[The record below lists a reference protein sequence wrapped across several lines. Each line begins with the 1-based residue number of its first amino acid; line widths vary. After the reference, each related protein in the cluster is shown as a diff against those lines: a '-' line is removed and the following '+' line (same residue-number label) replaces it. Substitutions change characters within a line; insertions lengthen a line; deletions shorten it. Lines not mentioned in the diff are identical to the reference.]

1 MESSN
6 MDKENNFENNTII
19 EDYDQ
24 DKFMKSW
31 STKDFDF
38 GRPLGKGKF
47 GSVYLA
53 REKRSVHQAIVAIK
67 ILFKSQLQKAS
78 VEHQFRRELEI
89 QSHLKH
95 PNILRMYGWFHDE
108 SRIYIILE
116 YACYGELY
124 KKLKKAGKLDEKTA
138 ATYMYQIA
146 DALTYLHNKHVIHR
160 DIKPENLLLGA
171 FGELKIADF
180 GWSVHAP
187 SLKRQTLC
195 GTLDYLPP
203 EMVQNK
209 RHDEKVDHWCIGILC
224 YELLVGRPPF
234 ESENQQ
240 DTYKK
245 IVRGKCNF
253 PSHVSPMAQDLIV
266 RLLQCQPKDRI
277 SLYDVKKHPWIMENA
292 DRSEEY
298 MKYWKEAN

>member
-1 MESSN
+1 MASAAAY
-6 MDKENNFENNTII
+6 NFEEASKPENY
-19 EDYDQ
+19 EDE
-24 DKFMKSW
+24 KFQRPW
-31 STKDFDF
+31 TTKDFDF

-53 REKRSVHQAIVAIK
+53 REKRSHHQAIVAIK
-67 ILFKSQLQKAS
+67 ILFKTQLQKAG

-108 SRIYIILE
+108 SRIYLILE
-116 YACYGELY
+116 YACHGELY
-124 KKLKKAGKLDEKTA
+124 KKLKKAGRLDEKLA

-146 DALTYLHNKHVIHR
+146 DALTYLHTKYVIHR

-171 FGELKIADF
+171 FGEIKIADF

-195 GTLDYLPP
+195 GTLYYLPP
-203 EMVQNK
+203 EMVQNHK
-209 RHDEKVDHWCIGILC
+209 HDEKVDHWCIGILC

-234 ESENQQ
+234 ESENAQ
-240 DTYKK
+240 DTYTK
-245 IVRGKCNF
+245 IIVGKCDF
-253 PSHVSPMAQDLIV
+253 PSHVSLAAQDLIR
-266 RLLQCQPKDRI
+266 RLLQKMPINRI
-277 SLYDVKKHPWIMENA
+277 DLKDVKNHPWITKNA
-292 DRSEEY
+292 DRGEEF
-298 MKYWKEAN
+298 MKFWKEIN

>member
-1 MESSN
+1 MESEGLPTNENSIS
-6 MDKENNFENNTII
+6 KEN
-19 EDYDQ
+19 YD
-24 DKFMKSW
+24 DEKFDRPW
-31 STKDFDF
+31 NTKDFDF

-53 REKRSVHQAIVAIK
+53 REKRSVHKAIVAIK
-67 ILFKSQLQKAS
+67 ILFKSQLQKAG

-95 PNILRMYGWFHDE
+95 PNILRMYGWFHDD

-116 YACYGELY
+116 FACYGELY
-124 KKLKKAGKLDEKTA
+124 KRLKKVGRFDERTA
-138 ATYMYQIA
+138 ATYMYQIS
-146 DALTYLHNKHVIHR
+146 DALMYLHSKQVIHR

-187 SLKRQTLC
+187 SLRRQTLC

-203 EMVQNK
+203 EMVENK
-209 RHDEKVDHWCIGILC
+209 RHDEKVDHWCIGVLC

-234 ESENQQ
+234 ESQSSQ

-245 IVRGKCNF
+245 IVSCYIKF
-253 PSHVSPMAQDLIV
+253 PEYVSPGARDLIY
-266 RLLQCQPKDRI
+266 RLLQKNPSERLALKDVR
-277 SLYDVKKHPWIMENA
+277 KHYWIVEHAEKN
-292 DRSEEY
+292 EEY
-298 MKYWKEAN
+298 MRYWKEVN

>member
-1 MESSN
+1 M
-6 MDKENNFENNTII
+6 KFNTMNCGNEPNGLKI
-19 EDYDQ
+19 EDYNQ
-24 DKFMKSW
+24 EKFMKNW

-108 SRIYIILE
+108 NRIYIILE
-116 YACYGELY
+116 FACYGELY
-124 KKLKKAGKLDEKTA
+124 KKLKKAGRLDEKTA

-146 DALTYLHNKHVIHR
+146 DALLYLHNKHVIHR

-171 FGELKIADF
+171 FGELKIADL

-187 SLKRQTLC
+187 SLRRQTLC

-209 RHDEKVDHWCIGILC
+209 RH
-224 YELLVGRPPF
+224 
-234 ESENQQ
+234 
-240 DTYKK
+240 YKK
-245 IVRGKCNF
+245 IVYSSCKF
-253 PSHVSPMAQDLIV
+253 PEFVTPKARDLINK
-266 RLLQCQPKDRI
+266 LLQKSSSERI
-277 SLYDVKKHPWIMENA
+277 TLHDVKRHPWIVENA
-292 DRSEEY
+292 DMSEEY
-298 MKYWKEAN
+298 MKYWKENN

>member
-1 MESSN
+1 MASTKS
-6 MDKENNFENNTII
+6 DFIDENQITPRENYS
-19 EDYDQ
+19 D
-24 DKFMKSW
+24 DKFASAW
-31 STKDFDF
+31 TTKDFDF

-53 REKRSVHQAIVAIK
+53 REKRSCHKAIVAIK
-67 ILFKSQLQKAS
+67 ILFKSQLQKAG

-124 KKLKKAGKLDEKTA
+124 KKLKKAGKLDEKTT
-138 ATYMYQIA
+138 ATYMYQIS
-146 DALTYLHNKHVIHR
+146 DALMYLHSKQVIHR

-187 SLKRQTLC
+187 SLRRQTLC

-203 EMVQNK
+203 EMVENK
-209 RHDEKVDHWCIGILC
+209 RHDEKVDHWCIGVLC
-224 YELLVGRPPF
+224 YELLVGMPPF
-234 ESENQQ
+234 ESKTSQ

-245 IVRGKCNF
+245 IVATFCNF
-253 PSHVSPMAQDLIV
+253 PPHVSPGARDLINQ
-266 RLLQCQPKDRI
+266 LLQKAPSSRI
-277 SLYDVKKHPWIMENA
+277 PLAQVKTHPWIVENA
-292 DRSEEY
+292 ERNEEY
-298 MKYWKEAN
+298 IKYWKECN

>member
-1 MESSN
+1 MACSSN
-6 MDKENNFENNTII
+6 QDENVIK
-19 EDYDQ
+19 EDYNDE
-24 DKFMKSW
+24 KFLVPW

-53 REKRSVHQAIVAIK
+53 REKRSKHQAICAIK
-67 ILFKSQLQKAS
+67 ILFKSQLQKAG

-108 SRIYIILE
+108 NRIYIILE

-124 KKLKKAGKLDEKTA
+124 KKLKKAGRFDERTA
-138 ATYMYQIA
+138 STYMYQIS
-146 DALTYLHNKHVIHR
+146 DALIYLHNKAVIHR

-171 FGELKIADF
+171 FNEIKIADF

-187 SLKRQTLC
+187 SLRRQTLC

-209 RHDEKVDHWCIGILC
+209 RHDEKVDHWCIGVLC

-234 ESENQQ
+234 ESETSQE
-240 DTYKK
+240 TYKK
-245 IVRGKCNF
+245 IVAGVCRF
-253 PSHVSPMAQDLIV
+253 PDYVKEDARDLINQ
-266 RLLQCQPKDRI
+266 LLQIKPTDRI
-277 SLYDVKKHPWIMENA
+277 QLKEVRKHPWIVKNA
-292 DRSEEY
+292 DKNEEY
-298 MKYWKEAN
+298 MKYWKELN

>member
-1 MESSN
+1 MATDSH
-6 MDKENNFENNTII
+6 DHKENKKVLKEN
-19 EDYDQ
+19 YDQ
-24 DKFMKSW
+24 EKFTECQW
-31 STKDFDF
+31 TTKDFDF

-53 REKRSVHQAIVAIK
+53 REKRSVHQSIVAIK

-95 PNILRMYGWFHDE
+95 PNILRMYGWFHDD
-108 SRIYIILE
+108 SRIYIVLE

-124 KKLKKAGKLDEKTA
+124 KKLKKAGRLDEKTT
-138 ATYMYQIA
+138 ATYMYQIS
-146 DALTYLHNKHVIHR
+146 DALIYLHNKRVIHR

-187 SLKRQTLC
+187 SLRRQTLC

-209 RHDEKVDHWCIGILC
+209 RHDEKVDHWCIGVLC
-224 YELLVGRPPF
+224 YELLVGKPPF
-234 ESENQQ
+234 ESENSQE
-240 DTYKK
+240 TYKK
-245 IVRGKCNF
+245 IVSSVCKF
-253 PSHVSPMAQDLIV
+253 PEYVTPNARDLINK
-266 RLLQCQPKDRI
+266 LLKKNPAERI
-277 SLYDVKKHPWIMENA
+277 SLYDVKKHPWIVDNA
-292 DRSEEY
+292 DMSQEY
-298 MKYWKEAN
+298 VKYWKEDN